1 MRESGFSEYAN
12 AYEKVLNLA
21 QIIKENGGQALLV
34 GGSVRDTI
42 MEKTSKDFD
51 VEVYG
56 LESTMVEKLYGKLEK
71 FLKLKELLEFLK
83 FL

>member
-1 MRESGFSEYAN
+1 MRESGFSEYVN

-71 FLKLKELLEFLK
+71 FLKLEELLEFLK

>member
-1 MRESGFSEYAN
+1 MRESGFSEYVN

-34 GGSVRDTI
+34 GGSVRDII

-71 FLKLKELLEFLK
+71 FLKLEELLEFLK